1 MAVNVLALDI
11 EGGHGGS
18 SKSLYTAIV
27 GLDKDKVKVEVWCK
41 RGSDLQE
48 KYAEL
53 GVTCKIK
60 PKMPKVSALPKLSRN
75 LYSHLRFS
83 KDFYLASDF
92 RADLVRQINSRFDV
106 VHFNHESLAWLGLW
120 LRSKVS
126 AKLVFHNRTML
137 RPSIFSRWQVR
148 AMDSAAD
155 HLIFITENEQENVS
169 ELGAVSP
176 ASVIFNPV
184 FVYDHLDDC
193 FEEEQVEESGFR
205 VCCLSNFSWGR
216 GLDRMVEVAQI
227 LKKDSQDNITFVV
240 IGDIQLSRKLPGQ
253 LGEVARNGGD
263 FSDYAR
269 VSGVADMF
277 EFVGHISNPKHLLS
291 KCDVLVKPS
300 RESNPWGR
308 DILEAM
314 ALGKPTISIGTY
326 SRFIKNRKT
335 GVLLSQYQPREL
347 ADVIVW
353 LSKNPVVAREMGRRA
368 KKLVRE
374 TCSVSSAAEQLTE
387 IWGT

>member
-1 MAVNVLALDI
+1 MAINVLALDI

-18 SKSLYTAIV
+18 SKSLYTAIF
-27 GLDKDKVKVEVWCK
+27 GLDKDKVNVEVWCK
-41 RGSDLQE
+41 RGSDLQA

-60 PKMPKVSALPKLSRN
+60 PNMPKVSALPQLSRN
-75 LYSHLRFS
+75 LYSHLRFLI
-83 KDFYLASDF
+83 DFYLASEF

-106 VHFNHESLAWLGLW
+106 VHFNHESLAWLGGW
-120 LRSKVS
+120 LRPKVT

-137 RPSIFSRWQVR
+137 RPSIFSRLQVR
-148 AMDSAAD
+148 VMDSAAD

-169 ELGAVSP
+169 KLGAASP
-176 ASVIFNPV
+176 SSVIFNPV

-193 FEEEQVEESGFR
+193 FEEENVEKNCFK
-205 VCCLSNFSWGR
+205 VCCLSNFSWSR
-216 GLDRMVEVAQI
+216 GLDRIVEVAQI
-227 LKKDSQDNITFVV
+227 LKKDSQKHITFIV
-240 IGDIQLSRKLPGQ
+240 IGDIKLSRKLPGQ

-263 FSDYAR
+263 FMEYAS

-277 EFVGHISNPKHLLS
+277 DFVGHIPNPKSLLS
-291 KCDVLVKPS
+291 NCDVLVKPS

-353 LSKNPVVAREMGRRA
+353 LSKNPAIAREMGRRA

-374 TCSVSSAAEQLTE
+374 TCSVSMAAEKLTKV
-387 IWGT
+387 WNN